1 MGFVIS
7 GFVVG
12 VIVGMTG
19 VGGGSLMTP
28 LLVLVFGIQP
38 ASAVGTDLI
47 YAAVTK
53 TVGAGVHGFSR
64 NIDWRITGLLAAG
77 SVPASALTV
86 WAIVAYGKAN
96 PHVASIIT
104 VTLGVALVLTALA
117 SFGKSYVQDYA
128 TRLAG
133 GRENVF
139 SPWLTV
145 LVGVVLGVLV
155 SMTSVGAGALG
166 ITALLFL
173 YPKVPDRPAGR
184 LGHRPCRAAR
194 LCRRVWPL
202 ADRVGAGEPAR
213 RAAFGLDPRH
223 LDRLVAGAAHAR
235 LLAADG
241 ACRRSVDG
249 GRTSRPRLIAC
260 RERGLG

>member
-7 GFVVG
+7 GFIVG
-12 VIVGMTG
+12 VIVGLTG

-53 TVGAGVHGFSR
+53 TLGAGVHGFNR

-86 WAIVAYGKAN
+86 WAIVAYGKAD

-104 VTLGVALVLTALA
+104 FTLGIALVLTALA
-117 SFGKSYVQDYA
+117 TFGKSYVQDFA
-128 TRLAG
+128 QRVSG
-133 GRENVF
+133 GRDGVF

-145 LVGVVLGVLV
+145 LVGVILGVLV

-173 YPKVPDRPAGR
+173 YPKVPTARLIGSDIAHAVPLAFVAGFGHWLIGSVQADLLGVLLLGSIPGILIGSWLAPRMPDFWLRMALAAVLLVVGGR
-184 LGHRPCRAAR
+184 LVIG
-194 LCRRVWPL
+194 
-202 ADRVGAGEPAR
+202 
-213 RAAFGLDPRH
+213 
-223 LDRLVAGAAHAR
+223 
-235 LLAADG
+235 
-241 ACRRSVDG
+241 
-249 GRTSRPRLIAC
+249 
-260 RERGLG
+260 

>member
-1 MGFVIS
+1 MGFVIG

-12 VIVGMTG
+12 LIVGLTG

-53 TVGAGVHGFSR
+53 TVGTGVHGFSR

-96 PHVASIIT
+96 PHIASIIT

-117 SFGKSYVQDYA
+117 SFGKSYVQAYA
-128 TRLAG
+128 ARVAG
-133 GRENVF
+133 DRESVF

-145 LVGVVLGVLV
+145 LVGVILGVLV

-166 ITALLFL
+166 ITALFFL
-173 YPKVPDRPAGR
+173 YPKVPTARLVGSDIAHAVPLAFIAGLGHWLIGSVEAPLLGVLLTGSIPGILIGSWLAPRMPDFWLRMALAVVLLIVGGR
-184 LGHRPCRAAR
+184 L
-194 LCRRVWPL
+194 
-202 ADRVGAGEPAR
+202 
-213 RAAFGLDPRH
+213 
-223 LDRLVAGAAHAR
+223 
-235 LLAADG
+235 
-241 ACRRSVDG
+241 
-249 GRTSRPRLIAC
+249 I
-260 RERGLG
+260 LG